1 MVFSLNDSCTTIV
14 MQNECREDTTDGAVV
29 KLPRK
34 GLYRQRAHCNPL
46 TDVHFDVP
54 TKPADIDWSE
64 HFPELYE
71 QAKENNEAGPKV
83 DFVDIGCGFGGM
95 TITLAREFPNKL
107 TVGMEIR
114 AKVSQYVKDR
124 IIALRKK
131 EPGKYRNASCIRTN
145 TMKHLVQYFEKGQ
158 LEKMLFLFPDPQFKT
173 TKHRRRI
180 IQTTLLD
187 EYAYVMKSGGVLY
200 TITDV
205 EDLAIWMREKLE
217 KHPLFEL
224 ISDAELAQDPVATF
238 IETMTEEGQKVKR
251 NGGQTWKAIFRR
263 R

>member
-1 MVFSLNDSCTTIV
+1 MQEICINSND
-14 MQNECREDTTDGAVV
+14 EGKVV

-34 GLYRQRAHCNPL
+34 GLYRQRAHSNPL
-46 TDVHFDVP
+46 TDVHYDVP
-54 TKPADIDWSE
+54 TKPSDIDWSG
-64 HFPELYE
+64 HFPELYK
-71 QAKENNEAGPKV
+71 QAKENNEECPKV

-95 TITLAREFPNKL
+95 TITLAREFPDKL

-124 IIALRKK
+124 ILALRKK
-131 EPGKYRNASCIRTN
+131 EPGQYRNASCIRTN

-173 TKHRRRI
+173 AKHRRRI

-187 EYAYVMKSGGVLY
+187 EYAYVMKPGGILY

-205 EDLAIWMREKLE
+205 EDLAVWMREKLE
-217 KHPLFEL
+217 THPLFEA
-224 ISDAELAQDPVATF
+224 ISKEELLQDPVATF

-251 NGGQTWKAIFRR
+251 NGGQTWKAIFKRL
-263 R
+263 